1 MVAYVDQPQL
11 RRLHRLSQRQ
21 SRITINVYAQL
32 LLLLSIFL
40 SVLLSMPTYAATDS
54 STSESIILNNEAT
67 EDSTADSG
75 TSAQT
80 ANAPAINAPPVNE
93 PNNSLNSAITIT
105 PATPSTSD
113 TAPAPVEKPPVI
125 SGESTN
131 NAQIETTPTPL
142 KDNDIQQRISGI
154 FSEIDGLQAVSVS
167 VNQGVVTLTGETPNE
182 KKAQQAINLTNR
194 LTDVVTVEDRINRTL
209 DVQDNVST
217 VYQSLKAQTK
227 NLVKALPLLLVG
239 IVLFALVTWFG
250 SWLSNRQKM
259 WQRLTPNPFVAELLA
274 QTVKVIFI
282 IFGLILALSLIG
294 AETIL
299 GTLLGGAGV
308 IGIAVGFA
316 VKDTIE
322 NYIASLML
330 SIRQPFRARDHIL
343 INNQEGIVVRLTSR
357 ATILMTLD
365 GNQLRI
371 PNAEVFKATILNYTK
386 NPERRFTFELGVDA
400 NDDPLAAIKVGID
413 AICQL
418 GFALDKPKVTAV
430 IKEVGESNIVLQF
443 QVWVNQLEADFS
455 KARSIAIRE
464 TKHALEDEGFTLP
477 EPIYQLRFNH
487 KLEKAFEHFQSS
499 QTNDKSPAETTVM
512 PHISATDKASDESSP
527 TGTSIEN
534 KDKKQAKARA
544 KHILQGRNA
553 DEVLD
558 ARPDQ
563 KLMEKVEQEIA
574 ENSDETDLLSNNS
587 PQE

>member
-1 MVAYVDQPQL
+1 MAAYFDQPEL
-11 RRLHRLSQRQ
+11 RRLRRFGRLGK
-21 SRITINVYAQL
+21 SRITTKACTQL
-32 LLLLSIFL
+32 LLLLSI
-40 SVLLSMPTYAATDS
+40 LLNLPSYAAEKISTEES
-54 STSESIILNNEAT
+54 SILAKEVADNDASTAQPVVNEAT
-67 EDSTADSG
+67 
-75 TSAQT
+75 
-80 ANAPAINAPPVNE
+80 NE
-93 PNNSLNSAITIT
+93 PNNSLNSTIAIT
-105 PATPSTSD
+105 PAIPNTSD
-113 TAPAPVEKPPVI
+113 STMSTPPPVELPPVI

-142 KDNDIQQRISGI
+142 KDNDIRQRISGI
-154 FSEIDGLQAVSVS
+154 FSEIEGLQAVNVS

-217 VYQSLKAQTK
+217 VYQSLKAQSK

-239 IVLFALVTWFG
+239 ILLFALVTWFG
-250 SWLSNRQKM
+250 SWLSNRKKM

-282 IFGLILALSLIG
+282 VFGLILALSLIG

-343 INNQEGIVVRLTSR
+343 INKQEGIVVRLTSR

-430 IKEVGESNIVLQF
+430 IKEVGDSNIILQF
-443 QVWVNQLEADFS
+443 QVWVNQLEADFY

-464 TKHALEDEGFTLP
+464 TKHALEDEGFSLP

-487 KLEKAFEHFQSS
+487 KLEKAFEHFQHVQISDD
-499 QTNDKSPAETTVM
+499 NVNAEITMT
-512 PHISATDKASDESSP
+512 PNTLNTSSATNNSQATETMVED
-527 TGTSIEN
+527 

-558 ARPDQ
+558 ARPDE

>member
-1 MVAYVDQPQL
+1 MAAYVDQPQL
-11 RRLHRLSQRQ
+11 RRLRRLSKLCQL
-21 SRITINVYAQL
+21 RIMAKPCAQL

-54 STSESIILNNEAT
+54 SINENIVLNNEAA
-67 EDSTADSG
+67 EDSTADSE

-80 ANAPAINAPPVNE
+80 AINAPPANE

-113 TAPAPVEKPPVI
+113 TAPEPVEKPPII

-154 FSEIDGLQAVSVS
+154 FSEIDGLQAVNVS

-512 PHISATDKASDESSP
+512 PHISATNKASDESSP
-527 TGTSIEN
+527 TGTPIEN

>member
-1 MVAYVDQPQL
+1 MAANFDQRKL
-11 RRLHRLSQRQ
+11 
-21 SRITINVYAQL
+21 RITIKACVQL
-32 LLLLSIFL
+32 LLPLSIFL
-40 SVLLSMPTYAATDS
+40 SLPTDAAEKISTDESSVLAKEIADNDA
-54 STSESIILNNEAT
+54 STAQPAVNEAT
-67 EDSTADSG
+67 
-75 TSAQT
+75 
-80 ANAPAINAPPVNE
+80 NE
-93 PNNSLNSAITIT
+93 PNNGLNSTLAIT
-105 PATPSTSD
+105 PAIPNASE
-113 TAPAPVEKPPVI
+113 TAAPMPVELPPVI

-142 KDNDIQQRISGI
+142 KDNDIRQRISGI
-154 FSEIDGLQAVSVS
+154 FSEIDGLQAVHVS

-217 VYQSLKAQTK
+217 VYQNLKAQTK

-239 IVLFALVTWFG
+239 IILFALVTWFG

-282 IFGLILALSLIG
+282 VLGLILALSLIG

-343 INNQEGIVVRLTSR
+343 INKQEGIVVRLTSR

-430 IKEVGESNIVLQF
+430 IKEVGDSNIILQF

-464 TKHALEDEGFTLP
+464 TKHALEDQGFSLP

-499 QTNDKSPAETTVM
+499 QTADKVHAEVIVTPNIAKTPNDSKTSNEVQAAE
-512 PHISATDKASDESSP
+512 AA
-527 TGTSIEN
+527 IEDQ
-534 KDKKQAKARA
+534 DKKQAKARA
-544 KHILQGRNA
+544 KYILQGQNA

-558 ARPDQ
+558 TRPDE